1 MYLYINISGNHL
13 FFYLQQGFRV
23 EADITWRLAVQLIRQ
38 GEKKEKHLDS
48 ETLEYCH
55 RDSW

>member
-23 EADITWRLAVQLIRQ
+23 EADITWWLAVQLIRQ

-48 ETLEYCH
+48 DPLAH
-55 RDSW
+55 FQHG